1 MIMEFDMDLL
11 RRLSQVYLKSK
22 KKEKSKL
29 LTQYQD
35 LTGVS
40 RQTAIKRFNRFLRK
54 PTNSLEKI
62 KRKKKTGRKKKFKSS
77 HREII
82 YRCYRLAGEVC
93 AEKIY
98 PMLPMYIDQLKS
110 NGLLKEFNLET
121 IKETVSVSLG
131 TLKRIIS
138 TFPKTSQGR
147 AKGNSLIHQ
156 KIPIIADFGKYAFQR
171 PGYIEV
177 DFVEHNGG
185 RSDGVFAITGVY
197 VDLYSQW
204 TVRAAGLGKN
214 IESVSKLDSIAHT
227 RIPFRIFHYHPDNDK
242 TILKVLFDKIRNQQR
257 RVIRLSRS
265 RPYKKNDNAYVEQK
279 GGDKVRKLIGYL
291 RFDSPEEVE
300 LLNEIYKRADLI
312 DNFFIACAKLKK
324 KLKDKKGRTI
334 KKIYEQPKTPYQR
347 LMENKS
353 IPQSVK
359 DELSNTMKKLNM
371 VKLRQEIDE
380 LIEKLMKIKI
390 EKSKYKNFK
399 DKNYDLTSIKK

>member
-156 KIPIIADFGKYAFQR
+156 KIPIIADFGK
-171 PGYIEV
+171 
-177 DFVEHNGG
+177 
-185 RSDGVFAITGVY
+185 
-197 VDLYSQW
+197 
-204 TVRAAGLGKN
+204 
-214 IESVSKLDSIAHT
+214 
-227 RIPFRIFHYHPDNDK
+227 
-242 TILKVLFDKIRNQQR
+242 
-257 RVIRLSRS
+257 
-265 RPYKKNDNAYVEQK
+265 
-279 GGDKVRKLIGYL
+279 
-291 RFDSPEEVE
+291 
-300 LLNEIYKRADLI
+300 
-312 DNFFIACAKLKK
+312 
-324 KLKDKKGRTI
+324 
-334 KKIYEQPKTPYQR
+334 
-347 LMENKS
+347 
-353 IPQSVK
+353 
-359 DELSNTMKKLNM
+359 
-371 VKLRQEIDE
+371 
-380 LIEKLMKIKI
+380 
-390 EKSKYKNFK
+390 
-399 DKNYDLTSIKK
+399 